1 MATEGRS
8 HDRLPLGGHLT
19 TCVSPR
25 PAALRGVIL
34 RFWIDILS
42 LSTVQVFMP
51 QTTTT
56 GGFNSLMS
64 SRTSARSLDST
75 QKASHIFYLDVISA
89 MMCPTGGK

>member
-51 QTTTT
+51 QTTTQLE
-56 GGFNSLMS
+56 FDSESIPHLL
-64 SRTSARSLDST
+64 SRRDFS
-75 QKASHIFYLDVISA
+75 YDV
-89 MMCPTGGK
+89 PDRGKVATLT